1 MIDGAFARSEDR
13 RNGLERDYL
22 QKIGHLRSKSEDF
35 HNLKCAR
42 VTAFI
47 LENYSV
53 EIDEGELLFGRY
65 TTAFRPTPALEDE
78 YRQACLVWD
87 GAGALKGSDVG
98 STGHRAVDLKKLLK
112 NKNLFLTW
120 GVRMLGV
127 PAVELLIFALL
138 GLHGTVPT
146 IVLLLEACPCAAI
159 TTMFAIQFHHDE
171 ELAAGAVV
179 FSTLSS
185 ILTLPLYALLL
196 TMVLG

>member
-1 MIDGAFARSEDR
+1 MSLVLW
-13 RNGLERDYL
+13 NCLEQR
-22 QKIGHLRSKSEDF
+22 IGGVQRGV
-35 HNLKCAR
+35 A
-42 VTAFI
+42 
-47 LENYSV
+47 
-53 EIDEGELLFGRY
+53 
-65 TTAFRPTPALEDE
+65 
-78 YRQACLVWD
+78 
-87 GAGALKGSDVG
+87 AGQG
-98 STGHRAVDLKKLLK
+98 
-112 NKNLFLTW
+112 
-120 GVRMLGV
+120 
-127 PAVELLIFALL
+127 ALL